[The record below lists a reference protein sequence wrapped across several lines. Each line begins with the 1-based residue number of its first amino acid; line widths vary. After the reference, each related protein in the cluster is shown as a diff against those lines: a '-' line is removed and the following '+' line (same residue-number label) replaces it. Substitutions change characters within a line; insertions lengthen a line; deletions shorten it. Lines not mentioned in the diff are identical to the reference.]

1 MILPVPE
8 TDREKILYAALE
20 KFRTYGFSKTTMDE
34 ISTLSGLSKNTL
46 YKYFPSKEKLAEEVV
61 KTSVEY
67 INKSVNKILN
77 TRENAIVKFIKIL
90 HFIVNSVLRYHKNM
104 LFDIKIHMPE
114 LWEKIDNLRTEYM
127 NRNISKIIKQ
137 GKKEKL
143 FCDCRNE
150 IIIAVFMGAMRF
162 IVDPEFI
169 SRINMSVNE
178 AVDTAF
184 AVILNGILTPKGINI
199 YKKLKKNNNNEI
211 D

>member
-1 MILPVPE
+1 MILPLPE

-20 KFRTYGFSKTTMDE
+20 KFRSDGFSKTTMDE
-34 ISTLSGLSKNTL
+34 ISSLSGLSKNTL

-61 KTSVEY
+61 ETSVEY
-67 INKSVNKILN
+67 INTSVRKILS
-77 TRENAIVKFIKIL
+77 TRENAISKFNNIL

-127 NRNISKIIKQ
+127 YANLSKIIKQ

-143 FCDCRNE
+143 ICDCRNE
-150 IIIAVFMGAMRF
+150 IVIAIFMGAMRF

-169 SRINMSVNE
+169 SRINLSVNE
-178 AVDTAF
+178 AVDSAF
-184 AVILNGILTPKGINI
+184 AVILNGILTPKGKNI
-199 YKKLKKNNNNEI
+199 YKKLKKNNNDET